1 MCSLLKKA
9 FEENLLFTIKKDKI
23 VCNDIELITD
33 RFKGPAKYVLL
44 RMGLFFFFLLILVR
58 DCDLQT

>member
-1 MCSLLKKA
+1 MCCLLKKA
-9 FEENLLFTIKKDKI
+9 YEANVLFTIEKDKI

-33 RFKGPAKYVLL
+33 RFKGLTYVLL
-44 RMGLFFFFLLILVR
+44 RMRLFLFLIILVR